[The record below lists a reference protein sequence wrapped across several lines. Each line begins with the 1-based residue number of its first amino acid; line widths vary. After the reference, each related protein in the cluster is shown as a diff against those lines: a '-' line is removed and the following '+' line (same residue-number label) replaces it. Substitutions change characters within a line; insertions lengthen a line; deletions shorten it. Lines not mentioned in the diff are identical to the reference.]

1 MYNFYNLF
9 LNFIRKCTK
18 NQNSVAIDISNSDY
32 EEIQDDKNETN
43 LKKHD
48 SKNIYEEI
56 TLRDL
61 VPLTKNC

>member
-1 MYNFYNLF
+1 MYDCYNLF
-9 LNFIRKCTK
+9 LNFFRKFSK
-18 NQNSVAIDISNSDY
+18 NHNSVAIDISNSDY

-43 LKKHD
+43 LKKRD

-61 VPLTKNC
+61 VPLPKNC

>member
-1 MYNFYNLF
+1 MYTFYNLF
-9 LNFIRKCTK
+9 LNFFRKCSK

-43 LKKHD
+43 LKKRD